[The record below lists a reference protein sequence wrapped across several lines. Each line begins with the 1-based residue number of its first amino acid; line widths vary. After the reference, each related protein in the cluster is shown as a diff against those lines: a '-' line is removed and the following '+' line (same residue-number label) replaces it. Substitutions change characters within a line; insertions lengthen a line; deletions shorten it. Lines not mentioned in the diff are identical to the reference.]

1 MAQVKKD
8 QIRVAILKSAEAQ
21 FRQRGYGGATL
32 RAIAKGADVSL
43 ANIYAYFSS
52 KMEILFEL
60 YVPWFKTW
68 LERLEQRAL
77 AVPDPQKRLRLI
89 VRTLWCEMPTEVNG
103 MHINLLQAVSSTLP
117 DDYDLSLLRWAEDR
131 LANLLKTCL
140 PQDRNLTAK
149 NLRDIAQ
156 ILIMTGD
163 GFTLISRI
171 DEESACTDAKIEA
184 VCRLIAPDALSR
196 VVELPKAPPSARSQR
211 RSVRE

>member
-8 QIRVAILKSAEAQ
+8 EIRVAILRSAEAQ

-89 VRTLWCEMPTEVNG
+89 VRALWCEMPTEVNG

-117 DDYDLSLLRWAEDR
+117 DDYDSSLLRWAEDR

-140 PQDRNLTAK
+140 PQDRGLTAK

-171 DEESACTDAKIEA
+171 DEESACTDDKVEA
-184 VCRLIAPDALSR
+184 ICRLIMPSAPSR
-196 VVELPKAPPSARSQR
+196 VVELPSGRLSARGQR
-211 RSVRE
+211 RSIRE

>member
-1 MAQVKKD
+1 LAQVKKD
-8 QIRVAILKSAEAQ
+8 EIRIAILRSAETL

-52 KMEILFEL
+52 KMDILFEL

-68 LERLEQRAL
+68 LEGLEQRAL
-77 AVPDPQKRLRLI
+77 AIPDPQKRLRLI
-89 VRTLWCEMPTEVNG
+89 VRALWREMPTEVNG
-103 MHINLLQAVSSTLP
+103 MHINLLQAVSSALP
-117 DDYDLSLLRWAEDR
+117 DDYDSSLLRWAEVR
-131 LANLLKTCL
+131 LADLLKTCL
-140 PQDRNLTAK
+140 PPDRNLTAK

-171 DEESACTDAKIEA
+171 DEESACTDGKIEA
-184 VCRLIAPDALSR
+184 ICRLITPDAAPR
-196 VVELPKAPPSARSQR
+196 VVKLPHRPLSAQGQR
-211 RSVRE
+211 RSIRE